1 MATRTKVKLT
11 EFETGDERTVYL
23 TKGHLL
29 FVNYALAPT
38 ADAFTKS
45 LVMAYIAAHPS
56 AKALKGPALVKAASD
71 FFEKWDY
78 EEIAEDEEAE
88 EAQSPLA

>member
-1 MATRTKVKLT
+1 MASRTKVKLT
-11 EFETGDERTVYL
+11 EFETGEERTVYL

-38 ADAFTKS
+38 ADAFF
-45 LVMAYIAAHPS
+45 
-56 AKALKGPALVKAASD
+56 KGPALVKAASD

-78 EEIAEDEEAE
+78 EEVADGEEAE
-88 EAQSPLA
+88 EALSPLA

>member
-11 EFETGDERTVYL
+11 EFETGEERTVYL

-45 LVMAYIAAHPS
+45 LLMAYIAAQPS
-56 AKALKGPALVKAASD
+56 AKTFKGPALVKAASD

-78 EEIAEDEEAE
+78 EEVADGEEAE
-88 EAQSPLA
+88 EALSPLA